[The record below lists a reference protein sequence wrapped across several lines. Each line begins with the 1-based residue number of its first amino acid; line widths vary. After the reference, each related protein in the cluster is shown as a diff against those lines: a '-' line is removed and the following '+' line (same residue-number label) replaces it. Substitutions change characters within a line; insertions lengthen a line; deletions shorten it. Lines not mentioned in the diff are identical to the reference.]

1 MISSMYNSIQYFND
15 YGVTKIEEE
24 IKNFIKEGKNI
35 ADLVLDLQDN
45 LFELGRD
52 ILKEVLEDMDEYLR
66 NDEVRKKSW
75 DIVRK
80 DETSILTSF
89 GTIKYDRTYFKSKKD
104 GKRHYLVDDIVGIKP
119 HERMSADVVINAI
132 DEAAESSY
140 RKAGEKAA
148 YMDEISKQAVMDKIH
163 NLDFVESKA
172 ESKTNEYER
181 KNVKILYIEAD
192 EDHVHLQQKGSNK
205 KDKDIHSIAMPR
217 IVYVHE
223 GIDYNKSSKNRKV
236 LKNVKYFGG
245 MYENTEDLWLEVAD
259 YIDKQYN
266 IDFVETIYLSGDG
279 ASWIRQG
286 VNWIPKSRFVL
297 DKYHLEKY
305 ITTATAHLNDETI
318 RQELKDA
325 IDWPDKE
332 MVKKVFKKILGL
344 TESKSKKA
352 AVKGA
357 EQYILNNWDGIEI
370 RDEKGFEII
379 GCSTEG
385 HVSHVFSDR
394 LSSRPKGWSKLGV
407 SKMSKLLIYKNNG
420 GKVYD
425 LVMAQ
430 KINKEKEKKEYI
442 QDELIKEVRNSANR
456 YNDTWNSRPTAIA
469 RGEKTGLYNELRAI
483 IGRCG

>member
-1 MISSMYNSIQYFND
+1 MYNSIQHFNEC
-15 YGVTKIEEE
+15 GVPKIEKE
-24 IKNFIKEGKNI
+24 IKNFIKEGKDI
-35 ADLVLDLQDN
+35 ADLVLDIKES

-52 ILKEVLEDMDEYLR
+52 ILTEVLEDMDEYLR
-66 NDEVRKKSW
+66 NSEARKKSW

-80 DETSILTSF
+80 DEASILTSF
-89 GTIKYDRTYFKSKKD
+89 GPVRYDRTYFKPKKG
-104 GKRHYLVDDIVGIKP
+104 GKRHYLVDDIVGIKA
-119 HERMSADVVINAI
+119 HERVSADVVINAV
-132 DEAAESSY
+132 DEATESSY

-163 NLDFVESKA
+163 NLDFAKQDT
-172 ESKTNEYER
+172 KKYE
-181 KNVKILYIEAD
+181 KKDVKILYIEAD
-192 EDHVHLQQKGSNK
+192 EDHVHLQQKGK
-205 KDKDIHSIAMPR
+205 EDKCIHGIAMPR

-223 GIDYNKSSKNRKV
+223 GIDYDKSSKSRKT

-266 IDFVETIYLSGDG
+266 MDFVETIYLSGDG

-286 VNWIPKSRFVL
+286 VNWVPKSRFVL

-305 ITTATAHLNDETI
+305 ITSATAHLNDETM

-344 TESKSKKA
+344 TENKSKKA
-352 AVKGA
+352 TVKGA
-357 EQYILNNWDGIEI
+357 EKYILSNWDGIEI
-370 RDEKGFEII
+370 KAEKGSEII

-385 HVSHVFSDR
+385 HVSHIFSNR
-394 LSSRPKGWSKLGV
+394 LSSRPKGWSKIGV
-407 SKMSKLLIYKNNG
+407 SKMSKLLIYKSNG
-420 GKVYD
+420 GKIYD

-430 KINKEKEKKEYI
+430 KLEEEKEKKEYI
-442 QDELIKEVRNSANR
+442 QDELIKEARNSANR
-456 YNDTWNSRPTAIA
+456 YNDTWNSRLTAVV

>member
-1 MISSMYNSIQYFND
+1 MYNNSIQHFNE
-15 YGVTKIEEE
+15 YGVPKIEKE
-24 IKNFIKEGKNI
+24 IKNFIKEGKDI
-35 ADLVLDLQDN
+35 ADLVLDLREN

-52 ILKEVLEDMDEYLR
+52 ILAEVLENMDEYLR
-66 NDEVRKKSW
+66 NSEVRKRKW
-75 DIVRK
+75 EIVRRDK
-80 DETSILTSF
+80 ASILTSF
-89 GTIKYDRTYFKSKKD
+89 GPVRYKRTYFKPKKG
-104 GKRHYLVDDIVGIKP
+104 GKRQYLVDDIVGIKA
-119 HERMSADVVINAI
+119 HERVSADVVINAV

-163 NLDFVESKA
+163 NLDFAK
-172 ESKTNEYER
+172 KDTNKYEK

-192 EDHVHLQQKGSNK
+192 EDHVHLQQSGRGDKGTR
-205 KDKDIHSIAMPR
+205 SIAMPR
-217 IVYVHE
+217 VVYVHE
-223 GIDYNKSSKNRKV
+223 GIDYDKSSKSRKT
-236 LKNVKYFGG
+236 LKRVKYFGG
-245 MYENTEDLWLEVAD
+245 MYEKEEDLWLEVAD

-266 IDFVETIYLSGDG
+266 MDFVETIYLSGDG
-279 ASWIRQG
+279 AAWIRQG
-286 VNWIPKSRFVL
+286 VKWIPKSRFVL
-297 DKYHLEKY
+297 DKYHLKKY
-305 ITTATAHLNDETI
+305 IIAATAHLNDETM

-357 EQYILNNWDGIEI
+357 EQYILSNWDGIEI
-370 RDEKGFEII
+370 KDEKGSEIV

-385 HVSHVFSDR
+385 HVSHIFSSR
-394 LSSRPKGWSKLGV
+394 LSSRPKGWSKIGV
-407 SKMSKLLIYKNNG
+407 SKMSKLLIYKSNG
-420 GKVYD
+420 GKIYD

-430 KINKEKEKKEYI
+430 KLKEEREKKEYI
-442 QDELIKEVRNSANR
+442 QDELIKEARNSANR
-456 YNDTWNSRPTAIA
+456 YNDTWNSRLTSIA